1 MSEEL
6 IAIGRVVRAVG
17 LNGRCGIETFG
28 KGFASLTAPCPVRL
42 GRDAESVRES
52 VITEIDSRPG
62 GYQCLFEGIGDR
74 SAAEV
79 LRGMLIFIEGG
90 ALPSLGKNEF
100 YQHDLRQMQVYGDT
114 SKALLGSVQE
124 VHNLP
129 SMDCLE
135 VALLKGGSVMLP
147 FSGQAI
153 ERVDEGTKRI
163 IVRESFVEELLE

>member
-1 MSEEL
+1 
-6 IAIGRVVRAVG
+6 
-17 LNGRCGIETFG
+17 
-28 KGFASLTAPCPVRL
+28 
-42 GRDAESVRES
+42 
-52 VITEIDSRPG
+52 
-62 GYQCLFEGIGDR
+62 
-74 SAAEV
+74 
-79 LRGMLIFIEGG
+79 
-90 ALPSLGKNEF
+90 
-100 YQHDLRQMQVYGDT
+100 MQVYGDT